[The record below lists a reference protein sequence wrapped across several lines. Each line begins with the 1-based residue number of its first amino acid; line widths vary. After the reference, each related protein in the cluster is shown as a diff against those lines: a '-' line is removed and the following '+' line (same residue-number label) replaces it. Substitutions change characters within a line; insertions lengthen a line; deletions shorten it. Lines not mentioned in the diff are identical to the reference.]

1 MISNPN
7 IQISFEYMANTTIA
21 NMNHKQLWT
30 SLNQECSEPIG
41 HSNYRDITPWAD
53 SGRNINFCDCEHN
66 RKMCRYQKDKSI
78 PIKKLQHMMR
88 QRVKDTLNKYFRDYN
103 FKCGISCYGF
113 GYDLNSEL
121 LMEISKISGGDGYSF
136 IPDASLLGNV
146 FIHGISNM
154 LSTAVRF
161 SGTCSK

>member
-66 RKMCRYQKDKSI
+66 RKMCRYQKYKSI
-78 PIKKLQHMMR
+78 TIKKLQHMMR
-88 QRVKDTLNKYFRDYN
+88 QRVKDTLNKYSDFYETY
-103 FKCGISCYGF
+103 YGLEVTLR
-113 GYDLNSEL
+113 YEHINSLWNKIFSMSDVDFTLEL
-121 LMEISKISGGDGYSF
+121 VRTKKEHKNGRH
-136 IPDASLLGNV
+136 LG
-146 FIHGISNM
+146 
-154 LSTAVRF
+154 T
-161 SGTCSK
+161 K

>member
-41 HSNYRDITPWAD
+41 HSNYRDITPWVD

-66 RKMCRYQKDKSI
+66 RKMCRYQEDKKI
-78 PIKKLQHMMR
+78 PIEKLQHMMR
-88 QRVKDTLNKYFRDYN
+88 ERVKNMLNKYSDFYELY
-103 FKCGISCYGF
+103 YGLEVTLRHEHITILWNKIF
-113 GYDLNSEL
+113 SMSDIDFTLEL
-121 LMEISKISGGDGYSF
+121 VRTKKEHKNGRH
-136 IPDASLLGNV
+136 LG
-146 FIHGISNM
+146 
-154 LSTAVRF
+154 T
-161 SGTCSK
+161 K

>member
-53 SGRNINFCDCEHN
+53 SGRNINFWDCDHN
-66 RKMCRYQKDKSI
+66 RKMCKYQEDKKV
-78 PIKKLQHMMR
+78 PIEKLQHMMR
-88 QRVKDTLNKYFRDYN
+88 QRVKDMLNKYSDFYETY
-103 FKCGISCYGF
+103 YGLEVTLR
-113 GYDLNSEL
+113 YEHINSLWNKIFSMSDVDFTLEL
-121 LMEISKISGGDGYSF
+121 VRTKKEHKNGRH
-136 IPDASLLGNV
+136 LG
-146 FIHGISNM
+146 
-154 LSTAVRF
+154 T
-161 SGTCSK
+161 K

>member
-66 RKMCRYQKDKSI
+66 RKMCRYQEDKKI
-78 PIKKLQHMMR
+78 PIEKLQHMMR
-88 QRVKDTLNKYFRDYN
+88 ERVKDMLNKYSDFYETY
-103 FKCGISCYGF
+103 YGLEVTLR
-113 GYDLNSEL
+113 YEHINSLWNKIFSMSDVDFTLEL
-121 LMEISKISGGDGYSF
+121 VRTKKEHKNGRH
-136 IPDASLLGNV
+136 LG
-146 FIHGISNM
+146 
-154 LSTAVRF
+154 T
-161 SGTCSK
+161 K